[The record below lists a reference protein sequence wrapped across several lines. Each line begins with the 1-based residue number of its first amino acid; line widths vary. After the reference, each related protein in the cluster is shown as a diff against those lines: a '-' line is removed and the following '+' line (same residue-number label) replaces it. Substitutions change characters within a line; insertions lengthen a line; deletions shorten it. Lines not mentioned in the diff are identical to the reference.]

1 MSIRIRCKRE
11 GKKSSGE
18 KGLGPDLVQK
28 SSATNGFNN
37 LSKCQFM
44 RIRHLK
50 VHCAMGEPAMPTQG
64 VVTKNNFGNRSVD
77 KGITQPTNN
86 KFRFIEL
93 YAQKLDSV

>member
-28 SSATNGFNN
+28 SSATNGFDN

-44 RIRHLK
+44 RIRCLK
-50 VHCAMGEPAMPTQG
+50 
-64 VVTKNNFGNRSVD
+64 
-77 KGITQPTNN
+77 
-86 KFRFIEL
+86 
-93 YAQKLDSV
+93 